1 MDILNS
7 NGYDLIKNQLD
18 AFFKEKGGM
27 IGIGQN
33 GPTDN
38 YAQKKVEG

>member
-27 IGIGQN
+27 IGQA